1 MFKTLLILF
10 FVWNP
15 CSVIGLEPVCSR
27 FHYEEQ
33 TLEKMIRQEILI
45 EKIKAE
51 LDVTKQE
58 VLDALSELKNERQA
72 IESLKDNMDKY
83 TEAVK
88 TQQETNIKEYK
99 AEIERL
105 KGSAIK
111 RTVAFKAQVVSD
123 KAMSDG
129 KVIIFSETLLSQG
142 DAYDK
147 ASGIFVAPLE
157 GTYLF
162 TTQIC
167 LGIGTRSYF
176 GISLNGNI
184 ISKSLLGDNAWEKC
198 YTLDTVATVKS
209 GDKVAVKCT
218 EYCGGDSLWENRLA
232 TSSFSGI
239 LIP

>member
-15 CSVIGLEPVCSR
+15 CSVIGSEPVCSR

-51 LDVTKQE
+51 MDVTKQE
-58 VLDALSELKNERQA
+58 VLDALSDLKNERQA
-72 IESLKDNMDKY
+72 MESLKDEM
-83 TEAVK
+83 
-88 TQQETNIKEYK
+88 
-99 AEIERL
+99 

-129 KVIIFSETLLSQG
+129 KVIVFSETLLNQG

-147 ASGIFVAPLE
+147 ASGIFVAPVG

-184 ISKSLLGDNAWEKC
+184 ISKSLLGDNVWEKC
-198 YTLDTVATVKS
+198 YTLDTVATVKT

-218 EYCGGDSLWENRLA
+218 ASCRGDSLWENSQA
-232 TSSFSGI
+232 ISSFSGI